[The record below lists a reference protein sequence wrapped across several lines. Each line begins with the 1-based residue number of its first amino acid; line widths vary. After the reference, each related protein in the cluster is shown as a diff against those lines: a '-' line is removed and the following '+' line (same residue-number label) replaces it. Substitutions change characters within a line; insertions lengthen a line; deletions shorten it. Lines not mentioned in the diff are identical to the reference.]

1 MMLSI
6 ELGKVPDYMDRKM
19 VELMFNEKESIDFND
34 FSIFFY
40 VQILFNRF
48 STDKLIKL
56 DSFIQMLQ
64 DEVIILLYLVL
75 SCPNIQI
82 N

>member
-1 MMLSI
+1 MLSI